1 VAARDRVITKA
12 LAAGDLHKGTQV
24 STEKESETSCQEN
37 GAGIFSRQ
45 IEPGSI
51 KNFAAQLKEGART
64 ERLMRPRFFC
74 L

>member
-1 VAARDRVITKA
+1 
-12 LAAGDLHKGTQV
+12 LHKGAQV

-51 KNFAAQLKEGART
+51 KTLRRN
-64 ERLMRPRFFC
+64 
-74 L
+74 